1 MSKSQ
6 KPAPTVKSSKRP
18 AVSERDVT
26 TLAEFFPAAP
36 PAPAR
41 APANI
46 RKSKADGKPVVPM
59 IAGKAAAQKIQK
71 ETARIA
77 AKAIARAAKAN
88 AKAAAGAGAGA
99 GGDNSQV
106 KLSAMGKKAAKPH
119 KRGAGAVGM
128 SGLDAAARV
137 LGDAAKPMTSHE
149 MVEAM
154 TKKGLWKSNG
164 ATPHAT
170 IYAAIIRE
178 IAKEGSSSRFRK
190 TERGHFTLAFPRQGG
205 ESESMYA

>member
-26 TLAEFFPAAP
+26 TLAEFFPAAPLAP

-77 AKAIARAAKAN
+77 AKAIARTAKAN
-88 AKAAAGAGAGA
+88 AKAAAGAGARAGA

-154 TKKGLWKSNG
+154 TKKGLWKSDG

-190 TERGHFTLAFPRQGG
+190 TERGHFTLASRAKGVK
-205 ESESMYA
+205 